1 MRESKNLEFKE
12 KVSNPFLKTVTA
24 FSNYNG
30 GKIIFGLND
39 QGEVV
44 GIDNLEKEMLRIENK
59 INDNI
64 TPQVDFSLSVDEAK
78 KLIILQVE
86 PGEDA
91 PYYYKS
97 KTFRRNDSSTIQVD
111 RIELSKLILLG
122 QNKTYDALPA
132 KDGQILFGYLE
143 KQFQEKLGVETVYLD
158 VLKSLDL
165 VDKHNVMTNAGYLL
179 SDNNSRNILDIV
191 RFGKSQDIIRNRYQ
205 INSCSLLEA
214 YDRGVEIF
222 RDHYQIEKIDGAY
235 RRKIELVPEKA
246 FREALANAIVHRDW
260 MVDSY
265 IQIAMEDEWIVITS
279 PGGLPGDLTESEY
292 LEGRISKMRNPIIG
306 NIFFRLDIIESFGT
320 GIRRIKNAYSHSS
333 RKPIF
338 TVYENSIEVKLPLIS
353 LLDELTEDERK
364 VYYAIENDISASS
377 GISEA
382 TGFGKNK
389 VLLILN
395 ELLEDGY
402 VKKIGRGRGT
412 KYSIE

>member
-12 KVSNPFLKTVTA
+12 KVSNTFLKTVTA